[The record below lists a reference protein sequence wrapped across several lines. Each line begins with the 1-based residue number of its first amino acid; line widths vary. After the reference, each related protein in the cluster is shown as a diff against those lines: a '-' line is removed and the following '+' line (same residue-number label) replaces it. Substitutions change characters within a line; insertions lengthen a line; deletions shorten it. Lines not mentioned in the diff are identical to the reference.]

1 MRISS
6 RIPCVFWSPYHCFAP
21 QPQSLMRLASLFLS
35 LCLPAAATDLVFDT
49 FESDGF
55 GEWAVGGFAFG
66 KAPTAASPAGMNGQ
80 VTAYSDSYFVS
91 SAHGGDAATGS
102 LTSPEF
108 EIKLPFLAFQI
119 SGGNHKAKTAV
130 QLIIEGKIVREATGQ
145 NDLAMRQTL
154 WSVKDLL
161 GKKAQINIIDSEVG
175 AWGIINADHF
185 VFSDQK
191 KPFFP
196 KTAPIAPKPEGGL
209 VATDIIP
216 GMTVPEGSEVTL
228 FAENKVHGL
237 YSPTALTIAET
248 GEVYVAETHRLT
260 HGVQDNRRHLYWLM
274 DDISAQT
281 TADRAAMYEKWK
293 EKLPL
298 EKLTDVS
305 EKIRVLVDTDGDGVA
320 DKTEIFS
327 DKFNDMLDGIAAGIM
342 AFEGNIYFACIPKLY
357 LLSDDNGDLKA
368 DEHRVIQDGFGVRV
382 SFSGHDLNGFALG
395 PDGRLY
401 TTIGDRGFSFTTRE
415 GKEYKFPNQG
425 AILRFDPDGSNM
437 EVVHT
442 GLRNPKE
449 IAFDKFGTGITVDNN
464 SDQGDRAR
472 VVFLL
477 EGADSGWRMGHQVLH
492 SFHTTAGIPDRPIN
506 QWMQEKMW
514 EPQNELQP
522 GHIVPPIEN
531 LTSGP
536 SGLAYYPGTGY
547 GLGCKD
553 QFLICDYRGSAA
565 VSGIWNFT
573 IKNKGAGFALDQSGK
588 FNWGVAAT
596 DLEWGYDGKLY
607 VSDYVSGWESHDAG
621 RIYTLAEKNPATPVS
636 DILAKTNFKEAPSSE
651 LAQLLTHPDQ
661 RVRLRAQLH
670 LADNPDALAYFTAAS
685 NQQVNHLERLH
696 GIWGLGIMARKHQ
709 NPTAT
714 AFLARQLENNDPRVR
729 AQVAKALGESTLK
742 TADLLTP
749 LLSDGSPR
757 VRSLAAISI
766 GRIGDPNALPAVME
780 MIKLNGHTDP
790 VLRHAGVMAL
800 LGTADDQYLASLVRN
815 ESEAIRHAAVIAL
828 RRMGSAKVTAFL
840 GDTNLQISDDAI
852 RAIHDTGIEKSR
864 AVIASLLDDASLAGP
879 QRPVTRMILRR
890 LIHSAFRIGNEQNL
904 TRLIKAASNSA
915 FPVEER
921 QEAMRLLATWVEPHV
936 VDQSL
941 GKHSPLPPRDPKI
954 MESVLAKNIGL
965 LLGAGPEVFGDT
977 VKLALKYNIEHEG
990 LDSGT
995 LTRVIRDE
1003 KTDGKTR
1010 AGALA
1015 LFLKGN
1021 PENSADILAEA
1032 ARDDDD
1038 TLATAAL
1045 KIASEKDPAS
1055 TVAAL
1060 QGALESKST
1069 TRRQTAWSIVAGL
1082 PAEHAVPLLR
1092 DALVALK
1099 DGKGDRA
1106 TNLDLILAAQSR
1118 EEPAIKSALA
1128 DYEQSLN
1135 SDDPLAKWQVSLS
1148 GGDAKRGFKIF
1159 QSHGAAQCMR
1169 CHRHEPGHSEGG
1181 DAGPSLMGVALRQDA
1196 AGLLE
1201 SLILPHAQIADGF
1214 GVASLKLKDGT
1225 SKAGLIVAQ
1234 TKEHLDLKEGEDLI
1248 WRVKR
1253 SDLAEDPKPM
1263 SGMPAVGAILT
1274 PYETRDVIAWL
1285 LTMTKKNDEK
1295 PVKYEVKELIL
1306 ANATDKAESDPKKMD
1321 ESTKSTETPAPQPTE
1336 ISKNVSEENLI
1347 DPAVMALGKE
1357 KFMFCFACHGQNG
1370 EGMAMVGPPLAN
1382 SEWVTGPVENLAR
1395 IQFRGLSGPITVAG
1409 KDYEFVAPMVPL
1421 GAAMTD
1427 EDIAAVLTYIRNSFG
1442 NKAPAVT
1449 AEMIAPHR
1457 AELGKPFLTVADLI
1471 NPIEAAAASTDAPAP
1486 ILAEVPSTGLGAST
1500 IGIVSFLLIGGL
1512 SVLGALRMK
1521 ASNK

>member
-1 MRISS
+1 
-6 RIPCVFWSPYHCFAP
+6 
-21 QPQSLMRLASLFLS
+21 MRLASLLLS
-35 LCLPAAATDLVFDT
+35 LCLPAVATDLVFDT

-55 GEWAVGGFAFG
+55 GEWAVGGTAFG
-66 KAPTAASPAGMNGQ
+66 KAPTAASPAGMNGE
-80 VTAYSDSYFVS
+80 VTGYSESYFIS

-130 QLIIEGKIVREATGQ
+130 QLLIDGKVVLEATGQ

-154 WSVKDLL
+154 WPLKDHL
-161 GKKAQINIIDSEVG
+161 GKKAQVQIIDAEKG

-196 KTAPIAPKPEGGL
+196 KPTPKARNPDGGL
-209 VATDIIP
+209 VATDVIP
-216 GMTVPEGSEVTL
+216 GMTVPEGSKVTL
-228 FAENKVHGL
+228 FAENKVHGV

-248 GEVYVAETHRLT
+248 GEVYVAETHRLA
-260 HGVQDNRRHLYWLM
+260 HGVEDNRRHLYWLM
-274 DDISAQT
+274 DDISSQT

-298 EKLTDVS
+298 EKLTDIS

-327 DKFNDMLDGIAAGIM
+327 DKFNDMLDGTAAGIM

-357 LLSDDNGDLKA
+357 RLSDDNGDLKA
-368 DEHRVIQDGFGVRV
+368 DEHRVLQDGFGVRV

-449 IAFDKFGTGITVDNN
+449 IAFDQFGTGITVDNN

-514 EPQNELQP
+514 APKNDSQP
-522 GHIVPPIEN
+522 GHIVPPMEN

-547 GLGCKD
+547 SLGCKD

-573 IKNKGAGFALDQSGK
+573 IKEDGAGFALDQSGK

-607 VSDYVSGWESHDAG
+607 ISDYVSGWESHDAG
-621 RIYTLAEKNPATPVS
+621 RIYTLAEKNPAKPVS
-636 DILAKTNFKEAPSSE
+636 EILARTNFKEAPSSE
-651 LAQLLTHPDQ
+651 LAKLLTHPDQ

-670 LADNPDALAYFTAAS
+670 LADNPDALAYFTAAA
-685 NQQVNHLERLH
+685 NQRVNHLERLH
-696 GIWGLGIMARKHQ
+696 GIWGLGIMARKHKNQ
-709 NPTAT
+709 SAT
-714 AFLARQLENNDPRVR
+714 SFLARQLENNDPRVR

-742 TADLLTP
+742 TAGLLTP

-757 VRSLAAISI
+757 VRALAAIAI
-766 GRIGDPNALPAVME
+766 GRIGDTEAFPAVLE
-780 MIKLNGHTDP
+780 MIRLNGDDDP

-800 LGTADDQYLASLVRN
+800 LGTTNDQSLASLVRN
-815 ESEAIRHAAVIAL
+815 ESDAIRHAAVIAL
-828 RRMGSAKVTAFL
+828 RRMGSAKVISFL
-840 GDTNLQISDDAI
+840 GDTNLKISNDAI
-852 RAIHDTGIEKSR
+852 RAIHDTGIEDAR
-864 AVIASLLDDASLAGP
+864 AVIAALLDDASLAGP

-904 TRLIKAASNSA
+904 TRLIKAAANQA
-915 FPVEER
+915 FPIEER
-921 QEAMRLLATWVEPHV
+921 QEAMRLLAMWVKPHV

-941 GKHSPLPPRDPKI
+941 GKHSPLPPRNPKM

-965 LLGAGPEVFGDT
+965 LLGAGPEIFGDT

-990 LDSGT
+990 LDSGS

-1003 KTDGKTR
+1003 KADGQTR
-1010 AGALA
+1010 AGALN

-1021 PENSADILAEA
+1021 PENSAEILAEA
-1032 ARDDDD
+1032 ARADDD

-1060 QGALESKST
+1060 QGALESQST
-1069 TRRQTAWSIVAGL
+1069 VRRQTAWSIVAGL

-1092 DALVALK
+1092 DALAELK
-1099 DGKGDRA
+1099 DRKGDRA

-1118 EEPAIKSALA
+1118 DEPAIKSALA
-1128 DYEQSLN
+1128 AYEESLN
-1135 SDDPLAKWQVSLS
+1135 PDDPLAKWQVSLA
-1148 GGDAKRGFKIF
+1148 GGNAERGFKIF

-1169 CHRHEPGHSEGG
+1169 CHSEGG
-1181 DAGPSLMGVALRQDA
+1181 EAGPSLMGVALRQDA

-1214 GVASLKLKDGT
+1214 GFADLILKDG
-1225 SKAGLIVAQ
+1225 SNKAGFIVAQ
-1234 TKEHLDLKEGEDLI
+1234 TKEYLDLKEDEKNI

-1253 SDLAEDPKPM
+1253 SDLAEEPK
-1263 SGMPAVGAILT
+1263 SASSMPAMGAILT
-1274 PYETRDVIAWL
+1274 PYEARDVIAWL
-1285 LTMTKKNDEK
+1285 LTMTKENNEK
-1295 PVKYEVKELIL
+1295 PAKYEVKELIL
-1306 ANATDKAESDPKKMD
+1306 ATATDKAESDTKKMD
-1321 ESTKSTETPAPQPTE
+1321 ETTNRDETPAKSTLT
-1336 ISKNVSEENLI
+1336 SKIVSEENQI
-1347 DPAVMALGKE
+1347 DTAVMALGKE
-1357 KFMFCFACHGQNG
+1357 KFMFCFACHGMNG
-1370 EGMAMVGPPLAN
+1370 EGVANLGPPLAA
-1382 SEWVTGPVENLAR
+1382 SEWVVGPVENLAR
-1395 IQFRGLSGPITVAG
+1395 IQFRGLTGPIEVAG
-1409 KDYEFVAPMVPL
+1409 KTYEFQAPMMPL
-1421 GAAMTD
+1421 GAAMND
-1427 EDIAAVLTYIRNSFG
+1427 EEIAAVLTYVRNSFG

-1449 AEMIAPHR
+1449 AEMVTPHR
-1457 AELGKPFLTVADLI
+1457 AELQTPPLPPLTVADLI
-1471 NPIEAAAASTDAPAP
+1471 NPRIDPLPP
-1486 ILAEVPSTGLGAST
+1486 IFAEVPSSGLGGST
-1500 IGIVSFLLIGGL
+1500 IGILSFLLVGGL
-1512 SVLGALRMK
+1512 SILGALRMK
-1521 ASNK
+1521 ATNK